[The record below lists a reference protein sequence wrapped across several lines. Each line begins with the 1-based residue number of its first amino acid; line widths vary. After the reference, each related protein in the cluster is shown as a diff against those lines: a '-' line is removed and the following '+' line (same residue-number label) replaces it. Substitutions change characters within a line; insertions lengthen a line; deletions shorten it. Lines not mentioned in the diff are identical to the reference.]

1 MTSPTIAVPLLQRS
15 ARFLAVLTAFAAAL
29 ALRPI
34 ILIMVTIL
42 ALVTS
47 SAVSLAR
54 PKKPSWGFCTCV
66 CSTESGVHEGRTY
79 DYPGGSCGKL
89 DGIVCQ
95 IGDPSTGGI
104 RTGSLFG
111 CSPARGAKAAPARP
125 PTCRRCRAR
134 THQFGSHV
142 GSRRHTGRGCGATW
156 G

>member
-15 ARFLAVLTAFAAAL
+15 ARFLAVLTALATAL

-54 PKKPSWGFCTCV
+54 PKKTSSAFCTCV
-66 CSTESGVHEGRTY
+66 CSTESGLGEGRTY
-79 DYPGGSCGKL
+79 DNPGGSCGKL

-104 RTGSLFG
+104 RTGKLFG
-111 CSPARGAKAAPARP
+111 CGPMDIIFGEDRVEPGQGSQGGPRPSPDMPPLPGKNAPVR
-125 PTCRRCRAR
+125 
-134 THQFGSHV
+134 
-142 GSRRHTGRGCGATW
+142 
-156 G
+156 

>member
-15 ARFLAVLTAFAAAL
+15 ARFLAVLTALATAL

-54 PKKPSWGFCTCV
+54 PKKPSWAFCTCV

-111 CSPARGAKAAPARP
+111 CSPADIIIDEDRVEPGQGSQGGPRPSPDMPPLPGKNAPVR
-125 PTCRRCRAR
+125 
-134 THQFGSHV
+134 
-142 GSRRHTGRGCGATW
+142 
-156 G
+156 